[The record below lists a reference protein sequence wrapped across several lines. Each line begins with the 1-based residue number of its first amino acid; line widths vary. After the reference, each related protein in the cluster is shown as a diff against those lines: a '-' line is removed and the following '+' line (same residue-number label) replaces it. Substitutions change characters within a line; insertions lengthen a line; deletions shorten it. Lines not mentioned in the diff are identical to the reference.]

1 MYIGSSQSN
10 FGCHGNSGGVDRSD
24 RIQVL
29 NNEIGPNVAA
39 EHIDVKE
46 GTEDGI
52 VRGNRFNGQGITGQ
66 NSGDSWVDA
75 KGNDYLFEGNVGTFS
90 SPGVFANGYE
100 THNLLDGYG
109 CGNVWRNNTSN
120 LGGVG
125 RYAINVT
132 STSRCPGHLN
142 VVYSSN
148 TVTNAVTGLTN
159 IAVTPG

>member
-1 MYIGSSQSN
+1 MQE
-10 FGCHGNSGGVDRSD
+10 HPLGGGLAPGV
-24 RIQVL
+24 
-29 NNEIGPNVAA
+29 GPNVAA

-46 GTEDGI
+46 GTANGV

-75 KGNDYLFEGNVGTFS
+75 KGNDYLFEGNTGTFS

-109 CGNVWRNNTSN
+109 CGNIWRNNASN